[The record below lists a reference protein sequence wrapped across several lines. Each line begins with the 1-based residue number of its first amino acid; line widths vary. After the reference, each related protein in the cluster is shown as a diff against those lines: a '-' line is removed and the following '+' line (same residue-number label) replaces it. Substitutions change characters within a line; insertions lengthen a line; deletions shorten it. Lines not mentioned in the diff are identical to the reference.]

1 MQRVRFGGGALTPTP
16 PGPRV
21 LYISGPFSHPDPV
34 HGIPK
39 NILQASEAA
48 LVAWRDGWAVHCP
61 HKNCAGFEHAAGI
74 PYETWIQ
81 GDLELLR
88 RADAICMVG
97 TWTESPGAL
106 REYRLARAL
115 GMPVYRYVA
124 EEIRSMPATMLPVYD
139 ALAEEAV
146 P

>member
-1 MQRVRFGGGALTPTP
+1 MTLP
-16 PGPRV
+16 PSGPRV

-39 NILQASEAA
+39 NILLASEAA
-48 LVAWRDGWAVHCP
+48 LVAWRDGWAVLCP

-106 REYRLARAL
+106 QEYQLARDIGL
-115 GMPVYRYVA
+115 PVYRYAA
-124 EEIRSMPATMLPVYD
+124 EEIRPMPAPALQVYD
-139 ALAEEAV
+139 ALAEGAIHAAD
-146 P
+146 

>member
-1 MQRVRFGGGALTPTP
+1 VIPPTP
-16 PGPRV
+16 PPVPAPKV
-21 LYISGPFSHPDPV
+21 LYISGPYSHPDPV

-39 NILQASEAA
+39 NILLASEAA

-88 RADAICMVG
+88 RSDAICMVG
-97 TWTESPGAL
+97 TWTESRRAL
-106 REYRLARAL
+106 QEYRLARAL

-124 EEIRSMPATMLPVYD
+124 EEIRPMPAPALQVYD
-139 ALAEEAV
+139 ALAEEAIHAAD
-146 P
+146 

>member
-1 MQRVRFGGGALTPTP
+1 MTP
-16 PGPRV
+16 PTASTLKV

-39 NILQASEAA
+39 NILLASEAA

-81 GDLELLR
+81 GDLEFVR

-97 TWTESPGAL
+97 SWTKSPGAL
-106 REYRLARAL
+106 QEYRLARDL
-115 GMPVYRYVA
+115 GLPIYRYIA
-124 EEIRSMPATMLPVYD
+124 EEIRPMPAPALQVYD
-139 ALAEEAV
+139 ALAEEAIHAAD
-146 P
+146 

>member
-1 MQRVRFGGGALTPTP
+1 MTPTA

-74 PYETWIQ
+74 PYETWIA

-88 RADAICMVG
+88 RSDAICMVG
-97 TWTESPGAL
+97 LWTESRGAVV
-106 REYRLARAL
+106 EYRLARSL
-115 GMPVYRYVA
+115 GLPVYRYVA
-124 EEIRSMPATMLPVYD
+124 EEIRPMPAPMLQSYD
-139 ALAEEAV
+139 ALAEGAV

>member
-1 MQRVRFGGGALTPTP
+1 MTP
-16 PGPRV
+16 PAPDPKV

-39 NILQASEAA
+39 NILLASEAA
-48 LVAWRDGWAVHCP
+48 LVAWRDGWATLCP

-88 RADAICMVG
+88 RSDAICMVG
-97 TWTESPGAL
+97 TWTESQGAL

-115 GMPVYRYVA
+115 GMPIYRHAA
-124 EEIRSMPATMLPVYD
+124 EEIRLMPAPALQVYD
-139 ALAEEAV
+139 ALAEEAIHAAD
-146 P
+146 

>member
-1 MQRVRFGGGALTPTP
+1 MK
-16 PGPRV
+16 V

-34 HGIPK
+34 HGISR
-39 NILQASEAA
+39 NILQASEVA
-48 LVAWRDGWAVHCP
+48 LLAWRDGWATLCP
-61 HKNCAGFEHAAGI
+61 HKNTAGFQHAVDI

-81 GDLELLR
+81 GDLEFVR

-97 TWTESPGAL
+97 AWTYSPGAL

-115 GMPVYRYVA
+115 HLPVYRYVA
-124 EEIRSMPATMLPVYD
+124 EELRPMPQSMLQVYD

-146 P
+146 S